1 MKKFCVS
8 IISSLCFV
16 AGPFVNAGELGATL
30 FTGIE
35 FSDNITR
42 NNTDDIDDFE
52 LRYGADIEYV
62 ERSKALTADANLRI
76 EALDYVND
84 TFDDEVSL
92 TTGLGVVNLNI
103 VENLLDWNS
112 SYRREEILVGVAVSD
127 TRENREIRGV
137 LSTGPRLSFR
147 PTVSSSMSLSVNYI
161 NAQNTGDFISDSERL
176 DSRFDYLYGLN
187 SLTDLS
193 LALEYEDLFE
203 ISSDR
208 TYKQFSFALGGSRR
222 VARGELSLMVG
233 KEFLDPAQGESEDS
247 DYVDVTYQQER
258 VWQHDIEI
266 SYVRSVSDSSVG
278 SPVSEVNDDTE
289 QALDDSRSTRED
301 LEILI
306 AREFESFSYAFEAY
320 ASAVEYDLGLV
331 AEDSFGAGLDSGF
344 NVNADLNL
352 GFRLAYDQ
360 TDYGAGLESQRFGVD
375 ETLTYEL
382 NSGFDMARDLSVTSF
397 IRYEDR
403 TNKYVDSRE
412 SQELRVGAS
421 IRWELFD

>member
-1 MKKFCVS
+1 
-8 IISSLCFV
+8 
-16 AGPFVNAGELGATL
+16 
-30 FTGIE
+30 
-35 FSDNITR
+35 
-42 NNTDDIDDFE
+42 
-52 LRYGADIEYV
+52 
-62 ERSKALTADANLRI
+62 
-76 EALDYVND
+76 
-84 TFDDEVSL
+84 
-92 TTGLGVVNLNI
+92 
-103 VENLLDWNS
+103 
-112 SYRREEILVGVAVSD
+112 
-127 TRENREIRGV
+127 
-137 LSTGPRLSFR
+137 
-147 PTVSSSMSLSVNYI
+147 
-161 NAQNTGDFISDSERL
+161 
-176 DSRFDYLYGLN
+176 
-187 SLTDLS
+187 
-193 LALEYEDLFE
+193 
-203 ISSDR
+203 
-208 TYKQFSFALGGSRR
+208 
-222 VARGELSLMVG
+222 MVG

-247 DYVDVTYQQER
+247 DYVDVTYKQER

-320 ASAVEYDLGLV
+320 ASSVEYDLGLV